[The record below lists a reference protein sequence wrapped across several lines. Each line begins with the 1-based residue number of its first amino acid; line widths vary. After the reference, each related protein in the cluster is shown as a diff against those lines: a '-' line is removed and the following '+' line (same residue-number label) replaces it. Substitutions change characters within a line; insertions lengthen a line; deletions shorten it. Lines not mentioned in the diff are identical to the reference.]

1 MVKYQHLWTYA
12 HFVDASKQAMSDIMQ
27 FIKLRFT
34 HRFKRNTDSRIPHHA
49 CATETTMNVELF
61 MNIESL
67 KKVIFERLDH
77 LNPEKVILFGSHAWG
92 EPSADSDIDLYI
104 VTSDATTPATYHE
117 RSELYLR
124 YAKAIN
130 AIIGTTPL
138 DLIVHTRP
146 MHQKFLKLD
155 SMFSRKII
163 QSGISLL

>member
-1 MVKYQHLWTYA
+1 
-12 HFVDASKQAMSDIMQ
+12 
-27 FIKLRFT
+27 
-34 HRFKRNTDSRIPHHA
+34 
-49 CATETTMNVELF
+49 

-67 KKVIFERLDH
+67 KKVISESLVH
-77 LNPEKVILFGSHAWG
+77 LNPEKVILYGSHAWG

-104 VTSDATTPATYHE
+104 VTRDATTPATYHE

-124 YAKAIN
+124 YAKAID
-130 AIIGTTPL
+130 ALIGTTPL

-146 MHQKFLKLD
+146 MHQEFLKLD